1 MMTWPEFHNSAVV
14 RAPERLVLRRGRWQ
28 PVAIGVRYGL
38 MRDPAGRPV
47 LIDTGYGPRA
57 TEGPGRSA
65 MLRFYGMVLRPQLVR
80 DELPLAVLAQHGH
93 GAEEVARIVLTHFH
107 PDHVAALRDFPAAR
121 ILASSV
127 AWRRIAAM
135 RRHEQWRHA
144 VFAELLP
151 ADMAARFDA
160 LEDRPEVVAPL
171 GLGTGRDVFG
181 DGSCVAIELPGH
193 ALGHFGLVWP
203 RRDRPLLYAVDTQWL
218 SAAVLEG
225 RLPGGA
231 ARLVY
236 ADEGLMRESAAKV
249 RRFAEAGGE
258 VVFCHERVGP

>member
-1 MMTWPEFHNSAVV
+1 MSWPEFHNSAVI

-28 PVAIGVRYGL
+28 RIAIGVRYGL
-38 MRDPAGRPV
+38 MLDPAGRPV

-57 TEGPGRSA
+57 TEMPGRSA
-65 MLRFYGMVLRPQLVR
+65 MLRFYGRVLGPQLVR
-80 DELPLAVLAQHGH
+80 EELPLAVLARHGY
-93 GAEEVARIVLTHFH
+93 GAGDVAQIVLTHFH

-121 ILASSV
+121 ILASGA

-135 RRHEQWRHA
+135 RRHQQLRHA

-151 ADMAARFDA
+151 PDLAARLDP
-160 LEDRPEVVAPL
+160 LEERPEVAAPL

-181 DGSCVAIELPGH
+181 DGNCIAIELPGH

-203 RRDRPLLYAVDTQWL
+203 KRERPLLYAVDTQWL
-218 SAAVLEG
+218 SAAVLEE
-225 RLPGGA
+225 RLPRGA

-236 ADEGLMRESAAKV
+236 ADEDRMRESAARV

-258 VVFCHERVGP
+258 VLFCHERVQA